1 MSRITDTFARRKSE
15 GRAALVVFIT
25 AGDPD
30 LATTEALVPA
40 LAAAGA
46 DVIEL
51 GVPFS
56 DPLADGPTIQLA
68 DERALRHDVS
78 LTQIVGLV
86 ASLRARVTAPLVLMG
101 YYNPILKFGP
111 DAFIAA
117 SARAGVDG
125 LIVPDLP
132 PEEGEAFF
140 QTAADSGLDPILL
153 LAPTSTGPRIERAA
167 ALSRG
172 FLYYVSLTGVTGARV
187 ALAADI
193 GEHVA
198 AIRAR
203 TQLPV
208 AVGFGVS
215 TPEQAAE
222 VAGVADGV
230 VVGSALV
237 EHIARGTSP
246 AERVSLA
253 KEFVGALRAA
263 LDAAPRRS

>member
-132 PEEGEAFF
+132 PEESERICEMARER
-140 QTAADSGLDPILL
+140 DLDIIFLV
-153 LAPTSTGPRIERAA
+153 APNTPKSRIE
-167 ALSRG
+167 LVNSQSGG
-172 FLYYVSLTGVTGARV
+172 FVYAVSLTGVTGAR
-187 ALAADI
+187 D
-193 GEHVA
+193 
-198 AIRAR
+198 
-203 TQLPV
+203 TLPPETRIFLERLRSQIV
-208 AVGFGVS
+208 HPVLVGFGIS
-215 TPEQAAE
+215 NAE
-222 VAGVADGV
+222 TARAIAPYCDGV
-230 VVGSALV
+230 IVGSAVIRAIAEAKDIDSAVASVRKLV
-237 EHIARGTSP
+237 GEIKS
-246 AERVSLA
+246 
-253 KEFVGALRAA
+253 ALT
-263 LDAAPRRS
+263 